1 MGMGKWRKREGGVQ
15 VEEKTVVL
23 VAVGGNKEITDY
35 ALEWAVRN
43 VVQPED
49 TLILLALVSMP
60 PTNIQSAV
68 PQFFSSLFKKW
79 GNGSGQSNNESS
91 VVESGKTM
99 QDDEIGRVNE
109 ICAEMMNELCSQNS
123 IKHVQTQV
131 KLVPQSQ
138 LGAVADSAEEHQAKW
153 VILDRRLKKESE
165 SCLKRLDSNI
175 ILIDHAIPKILQL
188 NKRPEIMGEGQTEK
202 SHYKAFDESFSTIS
216 STQSSESLIRSWSSS
231 TVTSLS
237 SSSTVPEKDIRTP
250 SPPAAIISN
259 RELPPSRI
267 SHSQQPFKSRPTM
280 DHHHQLY
287 NRPSI
292 NYISSLVKDKTN
304 NNTSTTTT
312 LEDTLQKKLNIDI
325 NTKNTSTNR
334 PSPPV
339 GSGVLQVEKTKR
351 VNDEEELLKKVNTN
365 RSTSTPP
372 GRRLSV
378 DSRSNLKYKN
388 SSPERSSRT
397 STINIELGT
406 SRQTWGISRRT
417 FRSDGTMMVQ
427 ERSSSTMRNRPSTM
441 DRTSSIRRDISLSIK
456 QPHNPPPLC
465 SVCKHAAP
473 MFGKPPRKFS
483 YEEMA
488 KATNGF
494 SSGNYLSEGGFGPV
508 YRGVLED
515 GQVVAV
521 KKHRKVSAQG
531 AAEFCSEVEVLS
543 CAQHRNLV
551 MLVGYCMDDD
561 WLLVYE
567 FACNGSLDKHL
578 YGIHAKEEV
587 MPWHQRQKVA
597 VGAARGLRYLH
608 EDCRVGCIIHRD
620 LRPNNILLTHD
631 FEPMVGDF
639 GLARWQA
646 DGQSAEETRIVGTF
660 GYLAPEYTQT
670 GQITE
675 KADVYAF
682 GVLLLELISGVKA
695 IDLARGN
702 NSLIHNPNE
711 NLKEEYQEY
720 LQGLFDEFL
729 HKANGLEYVKAR
741 HLSANDSVTPSAKR
755 IF

>member
-99 QDDEIGRVNE
+99 QDDEIGRVTE

-131 KLVPQSQ
+131 KLIPQSQ

-153 VILDRRLKKESE
+153 VILD
-165 SCLKRLDSNI
+165 
-175 ILIDHAIPKILQL
+175 
-188 NKRPEIMGEGQTEK
+188 
-202 SHYKAFDESFSTIS
+202 

-267 SHSQQPFKSRPTM
+267 SHSQQPFKPRPTM

-325 NTKNTSTNR
+325 NTTNTSTNR

-339 GSGVLQVEKTKR
+339 GSGVLQVQVEKTKR
-351 VNDEEELLKKVNTN
+351 VNDEEVLLKKVNTN

-427 ERSSSTMRNRPSTM
+427 ERSSSTMRTRPSTM
-441 DRTSSIRRDISLSIK
+441 DRMSSIRRDISLSIK

-465 SVCKHAAP
+465 SVCKHEAP

-578 YGIHAKEEV
+578 YG
-587 MPWHQRQKVA
+587 QS
-597 VGAARGLRYLH
+597 
-608 EDCRVGCIIHRD
+608 
-620 LRPNNILLTHD
+620 
-631 FEPMVGDF
+631 VGDF

>member
-131 KLVPQSQ
+131 KLIPQSQ

-153 VILDRRLKKESE
+153 VILDR
-165 SCLKRLDSNI
+165 
-175 ILIDHAIPKILQL
+175 
-188 NKRPEIMGEGQTEK
+188 
-202 SHYKAFDESFSTIS
+202 
-216 STQSSESLIRSWSSS
+216 
-231 TVTSLS
+231 
-237 SSSTVPEKDIRTP
+237 
-250 SPPAAIISN
+250 
-259 RELPPSRI
+259 
-267 SHSQQPFKSRPTM
+267 
-280 DHHHQLY
+280 
-287 NRPSI
+287 
-292 NYISSLVKDKTN
+292 
-304 NNTSTTTT
+304 
-312 LEDTLQKKLNIDI
+312 
-325 NTKNTSTNR
+325 
-334 PSPPV
+334 
-339 GSGVLQVEKTKR
+339 
-351 VNDEEELLKKVNTN
+351 
-365 RSTSTPP
+365 
-372 GRRLSV
+372 
-378 DSRSNLKYKN
+378 
-388 SSPERSSRT
+388 
-397 STINIELGT
+397 
-406 SRQTWGISRRT
+406 T

-427 ERSSSTMRNRPSTM
+427 ERSSSTMRTRPSTM

-578 YGIHAKEEV
+578 YG
-587 MPWHQRQKVA
+587 Q
-597 VGAARGLRYLH
+597 
-608 EDCRVGCIIHRD
+608 
-620 LRPNNILLTHD
+620 
-631 FEPMVGDF
+631 
-639 GLARWQA
+639 
-646 DGQSAEETRIVGTF
+646 
-660 GYLAPEYTQT
+660 YLAPEYTQT

-695 IDLARGN
+695 IDLARG
-702 NSLIHNPNE
+702 SSID
-711 NLKEEYQEY
+711 
-720 LQGLFDEFL
+720 GDE
-729 HKANGLEYVKAR
+729 H
-741 HLSANDSVTPSAKR
+741 DSRAD
-755 IF
+755 